1 MAPVQVSVSDA
12 VAIEVGIGSRAPR
25 TFVVPAGL
33 VRTDNG
39 KQWLRVCKKDAG
51 VRKLL
56 AAQVDHGFPRRDAI
70 IAKTDIVERLC
81 DARAAAIVCY
91 ISDNK
96 AMTDDYLRHNNRYTC
111 VTKDKKHISR
121 YALAT
126 FL

>member
-1 MAPVQVSVSDA
+1 MAPVQVSMSDA
-12 VAIEVGIGSRAPR
+12 VAIEVSIDSRAPR
-25 TFVVPAGL
+25 TFIVPADL

-81 DARAAAIVCY
+81 DARAAAVVTY
-91 ISDNK
+91 ITDNK
-96 AMTDDYLRHNNRYTC
+96 AMTDDYLRHNNRCKC
-111 VTKDKKHISR
+111 VAKEKKYISR
-121 YALAT
+121 CALAT
-126 FL
+126 FS